1 MISMNFIVYFRNFGK
16 LIIYLSTNFNVQMYK
31 FDAWNSAIPN
41 FWKQEM
47 SKLFCQLI
55 GKMVY

>member
-1 MISMNFIVYFRNFGK
+1 MISMNFIVYFSHFGK
-16 LIIYLSTNFNVQMYK
+16 LEIYLSTNFSVK